1 MYRRLYAL
9 LPTLL
14 MLAAPF
20 GLSWMVHASA
30 EAVASASLADDDSEA
45 PEAAVHPRPT
55 DAILLGA
62 AARAHAA
69 R

>member
-1 MYRRLYAL
+1 MYRRLRAL

-14 MLAAPF
+14 LLAAPLA
-20 GLSWMVHASA
+20 LSWMVHASA
-30 EAVASASLADDDSEA
+30 EAVAPASLADDDSEA
-45 PEAAVHPRPT
+45 PETAVHPRPSG
-55 DAILLGA
+55 AILLGA